1 MVSKC
6 AIDTVHCNNTLL
18 MVVLNIVSSSERVS
32 RCSVCAMGKT
42 LSLNYVTF
50 DTKTSATRKQ
60 QISQPRRFEI
70 LTQKGPW
77 NCWTHI
83 VGLWDCSRDSLGLE
97 VLFGEV
103 KLRFVEVADV

>member
-1 MVSKC
+1 
-6 AIDTVHCNNTLL
+6 
-18 MVVLNIVSSSERVS
+18 
-32 RCSVCAMGKT
+32 MGKT

-50 DTKTSATRKQ
+50 LTRKQ
-60 QISQPRRFEI
+60 ASATGKQQSPQPRRFEI